1 VFSLAVVKVKTRQAE
16 ACPTKADRS
25 DTSEAWGWGLDF
37 RGAGVSPAAFCSG
50 DRSQNRRRDAGATK
64 TDAAHIWRIVF
75 AAVVLLAFAGGSQAS
90 PRRAS
95 VSAKPVTGGLAL
107 SAAVRAA
114 EPAALMPAAALPPQ
128 GQFSTGQL
136 VDPCKGQAKLY
147 VSINQ
152 TANTQL
158 VAGTASK
165 KIYICSIHVVV
176 AVATS
181 VALVEG
187 TGSVCAAGTAGVGG
201 FGGATAATG
210 WNFAVNGGI
219 VLGNGD
225 AAVGAEGTS
234 ADNLCLFNSG
244 SGQVSGGI
252 SYVVQ

>member
-1 VFSLAVVKVKTRQAE
+1 
-16 ACPTKADRS
+16 
-25 DTSEAWGWGLDF
+25 
-37 RGAGVSPAAFCSG
+37 
-50 DRSQNRRRDAGATK
+50 
-64 TDAAHIWRIVF
+64 VF
-75 AAVVLLAFAGGSQAS
+75 AAVALLAVAGDSLAS
-90 PRRAS
+90 PRRAIVS
-95 VSAKPVTGGLAL
+95 VRPLPARLAVSLGARVADRAVFLPV
-107 SAAVRAA
+107 
-114 EPAALMPAAALPPQ
+114 AALPPQ

-136 VDPCKGQAKLY
+136 ADPCKGQTKLY

-187 TGSVCAAGTAGVGG
+187 TGSVCATGTAGVSG

-219 VLGNGD
+219 VVGNGD

>member
-1 VFSLAVVKVKTRQAE
+1 VFVTVALLAV
-16 ACPTKADRS
+16 
-25 DTSEAWGWGLDF
+25 
-37 RGAGVSPAAFCSG
+37 
-50 DRSQNRRRDAGATK
+50 
-64 TDAAHIWRIVF
+64 
-75 AAVVLLAFAGGSQAS
+75 AGGSLAS
-90 PRRAS
+90 PRRAIVS
-95 VSAKPVTGGLAL
+95 VRPLPVRLAV
-107 SAAVRAA
+107 SSGARVADRAVFL
-114 EPAALMPAAALPPQ
+114 PVAALPPQ

-136 VDPCKGQAKLY
+136 VDPCKGQAKFY

-165 KIYICSIHVVV
+165 KIYICSIHAVV

-187 TGSVCAAGTAGVGG
+187 TGSVCATGTTGVSG

-219 VLGNGD
+219 VVGNGD

>member
-1 VFSLAVVKVKTRQAE
+1 MRLRMIGDNNASTDLYPAPHPNPTHGPGHPTHGHASGHEEAFSYARAATGLSAAASAKADASSPTSRAFRVVLTAIAVLAV
-16 ACPTKADRS
+16 ACAS
-25 DTSEAWGWGLDF
+25 
-37 RGAGVSPAAFCSG
+37 
-50 DRSQNRRRDAGATK
+50 
-64 TDAAHIWRIVF
+64 H
-75 AAVVLLAFAGGSQAS
+75 AS
-90 PRRAS
+90 PRPVRS
-95 VSAKPVTGGLAL
+95 SAKPI
-107 SAAVRAA
+107 
-114 EPAALMPAAALPPQ
+114 PAALALAEGVRPADRAVFLPAAAVPPQ
-128 GQFSTGQL
+128 GQFSTNTL
-136 VDPCKGQAKLY
+136 VVDPCKSQAKSY

-176 AVATS
+176 AVASS

-187 TGSVCAAGTAGVGG
+187 TGSVCATGTAGVSG

-225 AAVGAEGTS
+225 AAVGVEGTS

-244 SGQVSGGI
+244 SGQVSGGL

>member
-1 VFSLAVVKVKTRQAE
+1 VPGEF
-16 ACPTKADRS
+16 
-25 DTSEAWGWGLDF
+25 
-37 RGAGVSPAAFCSG
+37 
-50 DRSQNRRRDAGATK
+50 
-64 TDAAHIWRIVF
+64 
-75 AAVVLLAFAGGSQAS
+75 
-90 PRRAS
+90 
-95 VSAKPVTGGLAL
+95 AL
-107 SAAVRAA
+107 SAGARVA
-114 EPAALMPAAALPPQ
+114 ERAALMPVAALPPQ

-136 VDPCKGQAKLY
+136 ADPCKGQTKLY

-158 VAGTASK
+158 VPGTAAK

-181 VALVEG
+181 IALVEG
-187 TGSVCAAGTAGVGG
+187 TGSVCATGTAGVSGL
-201 FGGATAATG
+201 GGATAATG

>member
-1 VFSLAVVKVKTRQAE
+1 VSLDN
-16 ACPTKADRS
+16 ADALI
-25 DTSEAWGWGLDF
+25 D
-37 RGAGVSPAAFCSG
+37 
-50 DRSQNRRRDAGATK
+50 GATK
-64 TDAAHIWRIVF
+64 EHAAHTWRMVF
-75 AAVVLLAFAGGSQAS
+75 AADALLVVAGGPQAS
-90 PRRAS
+90 PRRAV
-95 VSAKPVTGGLAL
+95 VSSKPVPVRLAV
-107 SAAVRAA
+107 SSGARVADRAVF
-114 EPAALMPAAALPPQ
+114 LPAAALPPQ

-136 VDPCKGQAKLY
+136 ADPCKGQTKLY

-187 TGSVCAAGTAGVGG
+187 TGSVCATGSAGVSG